1 MSMSSPIFVYAIYI
15 FFFFS
20 ATPQRYVTHVAQ
32 LLITQRSLSKIMKWT
47 YVLGPVS
54 WDFHC
59 CSPKILGHYNKDFI
73 LAGKIIFKDCL
84 WLPVKLSK
92 IVREMLCTQF
102 THWKAYVESGNN
114 VCTLACTEMTI
125 NNKIRTPQVVLIV
138 GLSWASNDIIL
149 GQKKLH
155 LAVRALPWIFLQPM
169 GNQKFQSA

>member
-1 MSMSSPIFVYAIYI
+1 MPSLDSAQYEYPFSKRIPILDPSIMSMSSPIFVYAIYI

-73 LAGKIIFKDCL
+73 WLGRLEKNIFQG
-84 WLPVKLSK
+84 LPVKLSK

-102 THWKAYVESGNN
+102 THWKAYMLNQE
-114 VCTLACTEMTI
+114 TMYIHAW
-125 NNKIRTPQVVLIV
+125 RLIWRV
-138 GLSWASNDIIL
+138 AHNLTNTWPL
-149 GQKKLH
+149 
-155 LAVRALPWIFLQPM
+155 
-169 GNQKFQSA
+169 